1 MKTIN
6 LTTIGLISSLS
17 AILIN
22 LPSQA
27 LPKESHLIAQTE
39 IETETPL
46 TINQAIDQAFY
57 QHSDDIFGVS
67 TMGGFLKDYFGV
79 TELIEGSYPENQ
91 IRRDAKLLNTIHQD
105 LWKQQT
111 QSTPTVRSEDLKNPY
126 CTSFQT
132 GVDKFCD
139 Q

>member
-6 LTTIGLISSLS
+6 LITIGLISSLS

-27 LPKESHLIAQTE
+27 LPKESNLIAQT
-39 IETETPL
+39 ETETPL
-46 TINQAIDQAFY
+46 TINQAVEKAFY
-57 QHSDDIFGVS
+57 QHSDDIFGIS
-67 TMGGFLKDYFGV
+67 TIGGFLKGFFGV

-91 IRRDAKLLNTIHQD
+91 IRRDAQLVNTIHRD

-126 CTSFQT
+126 CASLQT